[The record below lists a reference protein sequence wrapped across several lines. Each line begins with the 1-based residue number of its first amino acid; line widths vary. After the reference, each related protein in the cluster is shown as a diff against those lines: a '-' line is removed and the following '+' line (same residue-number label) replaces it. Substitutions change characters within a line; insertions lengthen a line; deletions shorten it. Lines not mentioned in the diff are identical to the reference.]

1 MSSKT
6 ALNFRDQRTVRKI
19 GMAALKER
27 LGSVGAVY
35 FIRQFNV
42 GVGDNTKEREALLSD
57 IAFEEIVKGS
67 KEMDSTR
74 QGNL

>member
-6 ALNFRDQRTVRKI
+6 ALNYRDQRTVRRM

-35 FIRQFNV
+35 FLRQFIV
-42 GVGDNTKEREALLSD
+42 GSGDYTKEREALLYD
-57 IAFEEIVKGS
+57 LTFDEIVKGS
-67 KEMDSTR
+67 KKMDSKR
-74 QGNL
+74 HSK

>member
-1 MSSKT
+1 MSGKT
-6 ALNFRDQRTVRKI
+6 ALNYRDQRTVRKI

-42 GVGDNTKEREALLSD
+42 GVGDYTKEREALLSD
-57 IAFEEIVKGS
+57 LTFEEIVKGS
-67 KEMDSTR
+67 KEMDSRR